1 MRLVASWIK
10 ANYRPDIAAMADDA
24 FGKPTSVAL
33 MTHIT
38 KIVMGG
44 KAMSLQAKVQNAS
57 MSVIAIFQQLRCL
70 AVRRSRLQHGPGFLR
85 DSTGFPS
92 SRAWPI
98 LESTAHILRC

>member
-57 MSVIAIFQQLRCL
+57 MSVMAIFRHLN
-70 AVRRSRLQHGPGFLR
+70 AWHFPFPIRLDLTDPDL
-85 DSTGFPS
+85 
-92 SRAWPI
+92 
-98 LESTAHILRC
+98 